1 MDRSRTDLTRP
12 DRSRTDFTRPDRS
25 RTDLTRSAHG
35 GPELDREVPVLLVK
49 VGHYPQT
56 PSHLGAVRS
65 FGRLGVPVYAMVEDR
80 LTPTAVSRYLTGAF
94 VRPSTG
100 REPPGQLLAAILAA
114 GRRIGRPSVAVATD
128 DESAVLLAEH
138 RAELARWFLLPPVPA
153 ELPRRLAS
161 KAGLHA
167 ICREADVPTPRAC
180 APGSR
185 AELVDAG
192 RRWGYPLVLK
202 NLEPFTRLRHPA
214 VGHTTVVRSE
224 EELLATLARGGPD
237 GGAPSVLAQEYLPPE
252 RSEDWITHLCCGPD
266 GEPLALFTG
275 RKVRSWPPGRGV
287 TARARAC
294 PNPELAALAARL
306 CRRIGYRGVADL
318 DWRLDLR
325 DGRYKL
331 VDFNPR
337 TGAQFRLFETV
348 DGVDVVRALHL
359 TLTGRPVPS
368 GAQLSRSFGVG
379 QIDLLSM
386 LATSWGERRAPR
398 DVWPRRST
406 ERAWLCRDDLAPTVA
421 EAARFGCSAVRVL
434 AGSVRNRG

>member
-1 MDRSRTDLTRP
+1 MGRS
-12 DRSRTDFTRPDRS
+12 
-25 RTDLTRSAHG
+25 
-35 GPELDREVPVLLVK
+35 GPALDPEVPVLAVK
-49 VGHYPQT
+49 VGRYPQT

-80 LTPTAVSRYLTGAF
+80 FTPTAVSRYLTGAF

-100 REPPGQLLAAILAA
+100 REPPEQLLAAIVAA
-114 GRRIGRPSVAVATD
+114 GRAIGRPSVVVATD

-138 RAELARWFLLPPVPA
+138 REELAPYFLLPPVPA
-153 ELPRRLAS
+153 ALPRRLAN
-161 KAGLHA
+161 KVDLHA
-167 ICREADVPTPRAC
+167 ICQDAGVPTPQAC
-180 APGSR
+180 APPDR
-185 AELVDAG
+185 AGLVEAG

-202 NLEPFTRLRHPA
+202 NLEPFTRLRHPV
-214 VGHTTVVRSE
+214 VGHTTVIRSE
-224 EELLATLARGGPD
+224 QELLAAWARAAPAD
-237 GGAPSVLAQEYLPPE
+237 GRASVLAQEYLPAE
-252 RSEDWITHLCCGPD
+252 QSQDWITHLCCGPD
-266 GEPLALFTG
+266 GEPLVVFTG
-275 RKVRSWPPGRGV
+275 RKLRSWPPGRGV

-294 PNPELAALAARL
+294 PNPELARLAARL

-325 DGRYKL
+325 DGHYKL

-348 DGVDVVRALHL
+348 DGVDVLRALHL
-359 TLTGRPVPS
+359 SLTGRPVPA

-379 QIDLLSM
+379 QIDLLSV
-386 LATSWGERRAPR
+386 LATSWGERRPPR

-421 EAARFGCSAVRVL
+421 EAARFGCSVVRVL
-434 AGSVRNRG
+434 AGSVRRS